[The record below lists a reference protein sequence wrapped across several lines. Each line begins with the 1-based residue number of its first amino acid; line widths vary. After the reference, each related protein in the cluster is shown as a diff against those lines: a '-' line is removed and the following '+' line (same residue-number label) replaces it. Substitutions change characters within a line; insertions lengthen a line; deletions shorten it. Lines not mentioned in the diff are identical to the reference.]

1 MDMLDLG
8 VPIDARLL
16 VVLVFILLGGFA
28 KGVAGQGLPLVATPV
43 IAVLYDLR
51 TAIVI
56 NAIPTVL
63 SDVPIILAGL
73 SHLRQAVRFTPFV
86 LFGLMGILVGSQI
99 LVSVNQAILAM
110 VLATVVTIFVT
121 TSWFNIL
128 PVLSHRVGRILG
140 PPMGLLAGI
149 TQGMAGAS
157 GPMASM
163 YLLSIGTP
171 RHLYFFSINV
181 IFQIL
186 DTWQIFALQNV
197 GLFTPGLTNMGL
209 VICVPTAIGMI
220 AGFRAQRHV
229 NDQLFRR
236 VILVILLLAAAN
248 LLGRAL
254 MS

>member
-1 MDMLDLG
+1 M
-8 VPIDARLL
+8 
-16 VVLVFILLGGFA
+16 VLIFILLGGFA

-73 SHLRQAVRFTPFV
+73 PHVRQAARFLPFI
-86 LFGLMGILVGSQI
+86 LCGLVGILGGSQL
-99 LVSVNQAILAM
+99 LVSVNQAILAT
-110 VLATVVTIFVT
+110 VLATVVTIFVV

-128 PVLSHRVGRILG
+128 PVLSPRVGRVLG
-140 PPMGLLAGI
+140 PPMGFLAGM

-186 DTWQIFALQNV
+186 DIWQIFALSQV
-197 GLFTPGLTNMGL
+197 GLYTPGLATLGFL
-209 VICVPTAIGMI
+209 ICVPTGIGMI
-220 AGFRAQRHV
+220 AGFKAQRHV
-229 NDQLFRR
+229 NDLLFRR

-248 LLGRAL
+248 LVGRAL